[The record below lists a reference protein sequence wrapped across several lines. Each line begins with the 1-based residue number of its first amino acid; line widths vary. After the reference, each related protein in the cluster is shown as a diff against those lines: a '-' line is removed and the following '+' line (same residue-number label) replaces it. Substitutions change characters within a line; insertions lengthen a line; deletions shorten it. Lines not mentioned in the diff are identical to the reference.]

1 MTKYRIEKDSIGTI
15 KVSSER
21 IWGAQTQRSLKNFE
35 IGNEKIPIEFIKAFA
50 VQKKASAVSNVAIGK
65 LEKIIGEKIID
76 ACDKIINGELDNEFP
91 LSVWQTGS
99 GTQTNMNVNEVI
111 ANRAIEILGGKK
123 GSKKPVHPNDHVNKS
138 QSTNDV
144 FPTAMHIAIAL
155 KTREKLLPS
164 LKILDKEL
172 QKKTRE
178 FKKIVKVGRTH
189 LQDATPLTLGQEFSG
204 YRTQLK
210 NCIDRIERALQEIYF
225 LAQGGTAVGTGLNTR
240 KNFDKKIVKEISKIT
255 KLPFKVSPN
264 KFASLAAHDEIVN
277 FSGTLNTTAVCL
289 MKIANDIRFLGSGPR
304 AGYGELILP
313 SNEPG
318 SSIMPGKVNPT
329 QSEAVTMV
337 CVKVIGNHNGITM
350 AGSHGHFELNVFKPL
365 IIHNILQSIEIMAD
379 SAKTFALYCVKGI
392 KADKKRI
399 KFLLDNSLML
409 VTALAPKIGYDKAA
423 KIAKLAHK
431 NNTTLKE
438 EVIKLGIFNEKEYDK
453 FMNPLNM
460 TKPK

>member
-1 MTKYRIEKDSIGTI
+1 MKYRTEFDSIGKV
-15 KVSSER
+15 KVSGDKY
-21 IWGAQTQRSLKNFE
+21 WGASTERSNKYFNIGDFLVRPIVIRSIAVIKKAAAIVNTKNKDLD
-35 IGNEKIPIEFIKAFA
+35 IKLSKYIIKAA
-50 VQKKASAVSNVAIGK
+50 EEVIKGK
-65 LEKIIGEKIID
+65 HD
-76 ACDKIINGELDNEFP
+76 SHFP
-91 LSVWQTGS
+91 LKVWQTGS

-111 ANRAIEILGGKK
+111 SNRAIQLMGGKM
-123 GSKKPVHPNDHVNKS
+123 GTKKPIHPNDHVNKS

-144 FPTAMHIAIAL
+144 FPTAMHIAIAI
-155 KTREKLLPS
+155 KTKEKLLPS
-164 LKILDKEL
+164 LKLLEKQL
-172 QKKTRE
+172 ANKSRE
-178 FKKIVKVGRTH
+178 FKNIVKVGRTH

-204 YRTQLK
+204 YQSQLK
-210 NCIDRIERALQEIYF
+210 KCIARIENALKEIYY

-240 KNFDKKIVKEISKIT
+240 KNFDKKIVREISRIT
-255 KLPFKVSPN
+255 KLPFKPATN
-264 KFASLAAHDEIVN
+264 KFAALAAHDEIVN

-365 IIHNILQSIEIMAD
+365 IIHNILQSIEIMSD
-379 SAKTFALYCVKGI
+379 SAKTFSVYCVKGI

-399 KFLLDNSLML
+399 KYLLDNSLML
-409 VTALAPKIGYDKAA
+409 VTALAPKIGYDRAA
-423 KIAKLAHK
+423 YIAKTAHK
-431 NNTTLKE
+431 NGTTLRE
-438 EVIKLGIFNEKEYDK
+438 EVIKAGLISEKNYDK
-453 FMNPLNM
+453 IMSPMKM